1 MSKKEDVVHVF
12 FKYFV
17 KRWTYLSAPSHNGD
31 STRNS
36 DKNSLVLMRYEKIRF
51 FWIFVHCNLAIWS
64 ITFKFI
70 EYDARPIAI
79 SPTSVEQKKFKPG
92 GAKKFF

>member
-1 MSKKEDVVHVF
+1 
-12 FKYFV
+12 
-17 KRWTYLSAPSHNGD
+17 
-31 STRNS
+31 
-36 DKNSLVLMRYEKIRF
+36 MRYEKIRLF
-51 FWIFVHCNLAIWS
+51 GFFVHCNLAIWA

>member
-1 MSKKEDVVHVF
+1 
-12 FKYFV
+12 
-17 KRWTYLSAPSHNGD
+17 
-31 STRNS
+31 
-36 DKNSLVLMRYEKIRF
+36 MRYEKIRF
-51 FWIFVHCNLAIWS
+51 LGIFVHCNLAIWS

-92 GAKKFF
+92 GLRNFSKYFHFQDRILIFDDWM